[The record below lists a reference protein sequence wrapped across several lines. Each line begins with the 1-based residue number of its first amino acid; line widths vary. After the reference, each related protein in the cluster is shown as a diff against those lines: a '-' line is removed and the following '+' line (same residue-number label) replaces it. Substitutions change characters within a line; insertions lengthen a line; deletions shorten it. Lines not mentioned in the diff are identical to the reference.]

1 MDVTVS
7 QKSQLQTI
15 GLWVI
20 ASLLCPTPAQAASD
34 RVLLL
39 PTSVSSRIDCA
50 APSSE
55 STHIDPRWQN
65 VARHVD
71 MLVADAVEDAG
82 LDPEL
87 RIEVPGAAAESGG
100 CVDDAALRQIS
111 RQTLLIAPR
120 LVLRDGKLLL
130 RIVSLRPGASVMGLS
145 AQEVTEKEL
154 DFRVVV
160 MVSELLAPAAQD
172 GPSLGEARTRAPS
185 SAPATGSPASKP
197 RSQGKGVLALTGAVW
212 GGAIGYSLQ
221 RSSGSDDPRLTYPLI
236 LLGSGLGL
244 GAAMVASD
252 EWDLSVGEAWYFNAG
267 MLWPTASGMLLARS
281 YERNENRRYVYGLL
295 GATAGAVLASTALSF
310 SDDMREGGAVL
321 THSTGASGL
330 LLGGL
335 VDMIYHDGATDQVP
349 YRGMGYGA
357 GVGVLL
363 GGLAATQVKLS
374 SSRVLF
380 IDLSAGLGALT
391 GAAVGSPLLIFE
403 KDIVS
408 TRKQAWLGLI
418 GAGAV
423 VGAGLGWYLTRHWT
437 LPDPD
442 APAPQAVWW
451 PYVTALPNPKPV
463 DASLPAE
470 VSVGV
475 QGLF

>member
-1 MDVTVS
+1 MTASQDHWLTTV
-7 QKSQLQTI
+7 
-15 GLWVI
+15 GLW
-20 ASLLCPTPAQAASD
+20 LLGNLLWPVAAHAATD

-39 PTSVSSRIDCA
+39 PTAVSSRIDCDA
-50 APSSE
+50 QTSDPLS
-55 STHIDPRWQN
+55 IDPRWQN

-71 MLVADAVEDAG
+71 MLVANAVEDAG
-82 LDPEL
+82 MDPEL

-100 CVDDAALRQIS
+100 CVDDAALSQIS
-111 RQTLLIAPR
+111 RQTQLIAPR
-120 LVLRDGKLLL
+120 LVLREGKLLL
-130 RIVSLRPGASVMGLS
+130 RIVSLRPGATVMELL

-160 MVSELLAPAAQD
+160 MVSELLAPENRGGTAK
-172 GPSLGEARTRAPS
+172 PES
-185 SAPATGSPASKP
+185 STKASSSPPAIGSPVIKP

-267 MLWPTASGMLLARS
+267 MLWPTASGLLLARS
-281 YERNENRRYVYGLL
+281 YEHNENRRYVYGLL

-321 THSTGASGL
+321 THSSGASGL

-335 VDMIYHDGATDQVP
+335 VDMIYHDGTTDQVP
-349 YRGMGYGA
+349 YRGMGYGS
-357 GVGVLL
+357 GIGVLL

-403 KDIVS
+403 NDIVA

-423 VGAGLGWYLTRHWT
+423 VGAGVGWYLTRHWN
-437 LPDPD
+437 LRDSD
-442 APAPQAVWW
+442 APPPPVAWW
-451 PYVTALPNPKPV
+451 PYVTALPNQKQ
-463 DASLPAE
+463 ALHGTLPAE
-470 VSVGV
+470 MSVGV

>member
-1 MDVTVS
+1 VTAS
-7 QKSQLQTI
+7 QTRQLTTL
-15 GLWVI
+15 GLWV
-20 ASLLCPTPAQAASD
+20 LGGLFCPEAAEAASD

-39 PTSVSSRIDCA
+39 PTAVSSSIDCEG
-50 APSSE
+50 SGSV
-55 STHIDPRWQN
+55 DPRWQN

-71 MLVADAVEDAG
+71 ILVADAVEDAG

-100 CVDDAALRQIS
+100 CVDDAALLQLP

-120 LVLRDGKLLL
+120 LVIRDGKLLL
-130 RIVSLRPGASVMGLS
+130 RILSLRPGATVMGLS

-160 MVSELLAPAAQD
+160 MISELLAPENQRGSSNTQAS
-172 GPSLGEARTRAPS
+172 PKAPS
-185 SAPATGSPASKP
+185 FAPMTGSPAAKP

-267 MLWPTASGMLLARS
+267 MLWPTASGLLLARF
-281 YERNENRRYVYGLL
+281 YEHDENQRYVYGLL
-295 GATAGAVLASTALSF
+295 GATTGAVLASTALSF
-310 SDDMREGGAVL
+310 SDEMREGSAVL
-321 THSTGASGL
+321 THSSGASGL

-335 VDMIYHDGATDQVP
+335 VDMIYHNGTTDQVP

-357 GVGVLL
+357 GIGVLI
-363 GGLAATQVKLS
+363 GGLAATQAKPS

-403 KDIVS
+403 KDIVAA
-408 TRKQAWLGLI
+408 RKQAWLGLI
-418 GAGAV
+418 GVGAV
-423 VGAGLGWYLTRHWT
+423 VGAGAGWYLTRHWNMR
-437 LPDPD
+437 DPD
-442 APAPQAVWW
+442 STSTQVAWW
-451 PYVTALPNPKPV
+451 PYVTASPTQKQV
-463 DASLPAE
+463 HGTLPAE
-470 VSVGV
+470 LSAGV